1 MDSAQIGLKANTATV
16 FVVDDDANIRKAL
29 VLMLECVGLTAA
41 AYPSAAAFLD
51 AYRPEQPGCLVLD
64 ISMPGLNGLELQ
76 RILTE
81 QQVHIPIIFLTGKA
95 DIPKAVSAL
104 KDGAVDFLEKPASDE
119 RLLRCVRNAIAID
132 AQNRQQEDWRI
143 LNLERVSRLTP
154 RELEVLKLLV
164 NGQSNNHIARSL
176 QISKRTVEGHRFRI
190 MEKMQADSLPD
201 LIKVAHS
208 AGVLK
213 QSRQNTAH

>member
-1 MDSAQIGLKANTATV
+1 MNSAQIGLKANTPTV

-29 VLMLECVGLTAA
+29 VLLLECVGLSAA

-51 AYRPEQPGCLVLD
+51 AYQPEQPGCLVLD

-76 RILTE
+76 RILVA

-95 DIPKAVSAL
+95 DVPKTVSAF

-119 RLLRCVRNAIAID
+119 TLLRCVRNAIAID
-132 AQNRQQEDWRI
+132 AQNREQEDRRT

-154 RELEVLKLLV
+154 RELEVLRLIV
-164 NGQSNNHIARSL
+164 SGMSNHYIAQNL
-176 QISKRTVEGHRFRI
+176 QISKRTVEGHRFRV
-190 MEKMQADSLPD
+190 MEKVQASSLPD
-201 LIKVAHS
+201 LIKMAHS
-208 AGVLK
+208 VGL
-213 QSRQNTAH
+213 N